1 MTNPPIGDGDHAVAN
16 DAFDEAILASRRA
29 TILASAGAALERGAR
44 RRRARRTV
52 FLAAALA
59 MAAILAWP
67 TMRPTSVGD
76 RTTATPL
83 VRDATDDA
91 NIETTARRA
100 PSQPRAR
107 AIDFAAIATR
117 AKPIDA
123 RRVGTPVARTIDART
138 IGPRASRT
146 ALLTLERLDDRAA
159 EAEFEAAGT
168 CVRIVRIDGRARALG
183 CG

>member
-16 DAFDEAILASRRA
+16 DAFDEAHLASRRA
-29 TILASAGAALERGAR
+29 TILASAGAPLERGAR

-76 RTTATPL
+76 RTTA
-83 VRDATDDA
+83 RH
-91 NIETTARRA
+91 A

-146 ALLTLERLDDRAA
+146 ALLTLERIDDRAA

>member
-1 MTNPPIGDGDHAVAN
+1 MTNPPIGDGDPAVAN
-16 DAFDEAILASRRA
+16 DAFDE
-29 TILASAGAALERGAR
+29 
-44 RRRARRTV
+44 
-52 FLAAALA
+52 
-59 MAAILAWP
+59 AILAWP

-76 RTTATPL
+76 RTTA
-83 VRDATDDA
+83 
-91 NIETTARRA
+91 RRA
-100 PSQPRAR
+100 PSQPHAR

-146 ALLTLERLDDRAA
+146 ALLTLERIDDRAA